1 MGHVYLDISLAR
13 CAIATN
19 GPSLTFAEQLE
30 AEGIVKPAPRP
41 PSPPRV
47 APAAGSAPRPT
58 PPAGDRREEKEALR
72 KRLRE
77 LEDDDDIAVVP
88 KREVKP
94 KIKPEPVAGPSRPA
108 KRQVIDLTLDD

>member
-1 MGHVYLDISLAR
+1 MAALRLRLPVSWCGQLFKVLSDLAD
-13 CAIATN
+13 
-19 GPSLTFAEQLE
+19 QLE
-30 AEGIVKPAPRP
+30 AEGIIAPAPRP
-41 PSPPRV
+41 PSPHPAPGA
-47 APAAGSAPRPT
+47 APAARPAPSA
-58 PPAGDRREEKEALR
+58 ASRREEKEALR

-77 LEDDDDIAVVP
+77 LEDDDEIAVVP